1 MLAEFVKETDPL
13 SDLTLEQQ
21 VTNYREMLA
30 RMVKLTEWEAERAE
44 VNRLRGVLQEILTVG
59 SYMAAATIADEALR
73 VVPQKGE

>member
-30 RMVKLTEWEAERAE
+30 RMVKLTEWE